1 MNKKFRQLTALS
13 GLLVF
18 SALGMQQPSAD
29 DQLFDGVSRELF
41 NTALLALDRG
51 ADVNNKDN
59 LGWTPLHMAA
69 YKGNIRLVYLLLK
82 RGANRLAYDN
92 GNHLPA
98 DYALD
103 AGHTELGE
111 KLKHITDHTKELV
124 TLVTIFKIRGGF
136 NLLPR
141 EVITAIVYKAYT
153 PYLLSPRE
161 YAQRKALSKVFV
173 GILPPD
179 LINKI
184 IDYIFNQDKVLTTR

>member
-18 SALGMQQPSAD
+18 SALGMQKSSAD
-29 DQLFDGVSRELF
+29 DQLFEGVSRELF
-41 NTALLALDRG
+41 DTVLLALDRG

-69 YKGNIRLVYLLLK
+69 YKGNRRLVDLLLK

-98 DYALD
+98 DYALGD
-103 AGHTELGE
+103 TELGKE
-111 KLKHITDHTKELV
+111 LKQITDHTKELI
-124 TLVTIFKIRGGF
+124 TLLTILKIRGSF

-141 EVITAIVYKAYT
+141 EIIMAIVHKAYT
-153 PYLLSPRE
+153 PSLVSLKNVFR
-161 YAQRKALSKVFV
+161 RKALSKVFV

-184 IDYIFNQDKVLTTR
+184 IDYSFNQDKVLTTR